1 MVEQIINGLRYDT
14 EKSTLIATSKDGAKH
29 LYQTKN
35 KRFFLYFERP
45 GQSTVA
51 PYLEAITVS
60 RAKKEYGSMPKQ
72 IVPWNKAFGDKI
84 IEA

>member
-35 KRFFLYFERP
+35 KRFFLHFSRL
-45 GQSTVA
+45 GQSTIA
-51 PYLEAITVS
+51 SYLEAITVS
-60 RAKKEYGSMPKQ
+60 RAKREYGSMPKQ
-72 IVPWNKAFGDKI
+72 IVPWNKAFGTKVED
-84 IEA
+84 A

>member
-1 MVEQIINGLRYDT
+1 MVEQVINGLRYDT
-14 EKSTLIATSKDGAKH
+14 EKATLIASSKDGAKH

-51 PYLEAITVS
+51 PYLEAITLS

-72 IVPWNKAFGDKI
+72 EIPWSKVFGGKVE
-84 IEA
+84 EA

>member
-14 EKSTLIATSKDGAKH
+14 EKSTLVASSKDGAKH

-35 KRFFLYFERP
+35 KRFFVFFERP
-45 GQSTVA
+45 GQSTIT
-51 PYLEAITVS
+51 PYLEAITSS

-72 IVPWNKAFGDKI
+72 VVPWNRVFGGKVED
-84 IEA
+84 A

>member
-14 EKSTLIATSKDGAKH
+14 GKSTLIATSKDGAKH
-29 LYQTKN
+29 LFQTKN

-45 GQSTVA
+45 GQSTIA

>member
-14 EKSTLIATSKDGAKH
+14 EKSTLIASSKDGAKH

-51 PYLEAITVS
+51 PYLEAITAS

-72 IVPWNKAFGDKI
+72 VVPWNKAFGDKI

>member
-14 EKSTLIATSKDGAKH
+14 GKSTLIATSKDGAKH
-29 LYQTKN
+29 LFQTKN

-51 PYLEAITVS
+51 PYLEAISAS

-72 IVPWNKAFGDKI
+72 VVPWNKAFGDKI

>member
-14 EKSTLIATSKDGAKH
+14 EKSTLVASSKDGAKH

-45 GQSTVA
+45 GQSTVT
-51 PYLEAITVS
+51 PYLEAISSS

-72 IVPWNKAFGDKI
+72 LVPWNKVFGGKI
-84 IEA
+84 EEA

>member
-14 EKSTLIATSKDGAKH
+14 EKSTLIASSKDGAKH

-51 PYLEAITVS
+51 PYLEAIS
-60 RAKKEYGSMPKQ
+60 AARAKKEYGSMPKQ
-72 IVPWNKAFGDKI
+72 IISWNKAFGDKI

>member
-1 MVEQIINGLRYDT
+1 MVEQIMNGLRYDT

-29 LYQTKN
+29 LFQTKN

-51 PYLEAITVS
+51 PYLEAISAS

-72 IVPWNKAFGDKI
+72 VVPWNKAFGDKI
-84 IEA
+84 LEA

>member
-14 EKSTLIATSKDGAKH
+14 EKSTLVASSKDGAKH

-45 GQSTVA
+45 GQSTVT
-51 PYLEAITVS
+51 PYLEAVS
-60 RAKKEYGSMPKQ
+60 SSLAKKEYGSMPKQ
-72 IVPWNKAFGDKI
+72 LVPWNKVFGGKI
-84 IEA
+84 EEA

>member
-14 EKSTLIATSKDGAKH
+14 AKSMLIASSKDGTKH

-45 GQSTVA
+45 GQSTVT
-51 PYLEAITVS
+51 PYLEAITAS

-72 IVPWNKAFGDKI
+72 IVPWNRAFGGKI
-84 IEA
+84 EDA

>member
-35 KRFFLYFERP
+35 KRFFLFFERP
-45 GQSTVA
+45 GQSTVT

>member
-1 MVEQIINGLRYDT
+1 MVEQIIHGLRYDT
-14 EKSTLIATSKDGAKH
+14 EKSTLIASSKDGAKH
-29 LYQTKN
+29 LYQTK
-35 KRFFLYFERP
+35 KRRFFLYFERP
-45 GQSTVA
+45 GQSTVT
-51 PYLEAITVS
+51 PYLEAITTS

>member
-1 MVEQIINGLRYDT
+1 MVEQIIRGLRYDT
-14 EKSTLIATSKDGAKH
+14 EKSTLVASSKDGAKH

-45 GQSTVA
+45 GQSTVT
-51 PYLEAITVS
+51 PYLEAISSS

-72 IVPWNKAFGDKI
+72 LVPWNKVFGGKI
-84 IEA
+84 EEA

>member
-1 MVEQIINGLRYDT
+1 MVEQIVNGLKYDT
-14 EKSTLIATSKDGAKH
+14 KKSTLIASSKDGTKH

-35 KRFFLYFERP
+35 TRFFLYFERP

-60 RAKKEYGSMPKQ
+60 KAKKEYGSMPKQ
-72 IVPWNKAFGDKI
+72 VVPWDKVFGTTVED
-84 IEA
+84 A

>member
-1 MVEQIINGLRYDT
+1 MEKNARTSPIQDTTGMMSVTSLPLLIIND
-14 EKSTLIATSKDGAKH
+14 ESEH
-29 LYQTKN
+29 
-35 KRFFLYFERP
+35 P

-72 IVPWNKAFGDKI
+72 VIPWNKVFGTKVED
-84 IEA
+84 A

>member
-14 EKSTLIATSKDGAKH
+14 EKSTLIASSKDGVKH
-29 LYQTKN
+29 LYQTK
-35 KRFFLYFERP
+35 KRRFFLYFERP

-60 RAKKEYGSMPKQ
+60 KAKREYGSMPKQ
-72 IVPWNKAFGDKI
+72 LVPWNKVFGTKI
-84 IEA
+84 EDA

>member
-14 EKSTLIATSKDGAKH
+14 DKSTLVASSKDGAKH

-45 GQSTVA
+45 NQSTVA
-51 PYLEAITVS
+51 PYLEAISSS

-72 IVPWNKAFGDKI
+72 VVPWNKAFGIKVED
-84 IEA
+84 A

>member
-14 EKSTLIATSKDGAKH
+14 EKSTLIASSKDGAKH

-45 GQSTVA
+45 GQSTVT
-51 PYLEAITVS
+51 PYLEAITSS

-72 IVPWNKAFGDKI
+72 VVPWNKAFGGKVED
-84 IEA
+84 A